1 MRDSGPGRGGER
13 RTDGP
18 RVDRGARCDRCGLPF
33 FEGYQWP
40 GLGIPVVL
48 CKDCA
53 DDLEE
58 SVSSYGEEGRAARR
72 RLLDRLRRIGL

>member
-1 MRDSGPGRGGER
+1 
-13 RTDGP
+13 
-18 RVDRGARCDRCGLPF
+18 L
-33 FEGYQWP
+33 EGYQWP

-58 SVSSYGEEGRAARR
+58 SVSSYGEQGQAARR
-72 RLLDRLRRIGL
+72 RLLDRLRRIGS